1 MFNIE
6 TSRLIKLMALLLGS
20 LSMTTAASLSTEATS
35 LLMPE
40 THLPELK
47 ELLKSAELQ
56 APQLIEQSI
65 AEEEAQE
72 RLKQAKSAY
81 YPRLDL
87 NSNLGFREISYNTAT
102 VEDESSAAITFYAS
116 ITRPFYHWGAIESL
130 IKQAKLDNNSEALHR
145 ELIMRQIKRSIRAEY
160 LSLLINKENL
170 LNLNL
175 QKKIAES
182 DLEQFASRSQLGRVS
197 DIDADLSEVN
207 LSQHIMNIDRA
218 LADQIR
224 ITNSFKRKTGYTGKL
239 SLKDSIKIS
248 DLNQIEGYVAL
259 QKNQPS
265 NAWTDQHGEV
275 RRLQNRILREQEEMI
290 RIKSRQRPLINF
302 AAHVS
307 QDQRNVALQNN
318 VDALTYFMGLSVNW
332 NIFDGFS
339 TSASKRESLLR
350 KNRYQV
356 SLNNYKKEITAQAKH
371 ILEQIEFQVKLVRIE
386 LKRAELHAARYTSKY
401 DESEDGRISSK
412 QLQAHALDKS
422 NADLNLIRAQSS
434 LLLMLNDYLD
444 LVTPI
449 KNNTY

>member
-1 MFNIE
+1 
-6 TSRLIKLMALLLGS
+6 
-20 LSMTTAASLSTEATS
+20 TTAASLSTEATS

-145 ELIMRQIKRSIRAEY
+145 ELIMRQIMRSIRAEY

-182 DLEQFASRSQLGRVS
+182 DLEQFASRSQL
-197 DIDADLSEVN
+197 
-207 LSQHIMNIDRA
+207 
-218 LADQIR
+218 
-224 ITNSFKRKTGYTGKL
+224 
-239 SLKDSIKIS
+239 
-248 DLNQIEGYVAL
+248 
-259 QKNQPS
+259 
-265 NAWTDQHGEV
+265 
-275 RRLQNRILREQEEMI
+275 
-290 RIKSRQRPLINF
+290 
-302 AAHVS
+302 
-307 QDQRNVALQNN
+307 
-318 VDALTYFMGLSVNW
+318 
-332 NIFDGFS
+332 
-339 TSASKRESLLR
+339 
-350 KNRYQV
+350 
-356 SLNNYKKEITAQAKH
+356 
-371 ILEQIEFQVKLVRIE
+371 
-386 LKRAELHAARYTSKY
+386 
-401 DESEDGRISSK
+401 
-412 QLQAHALDKS
+412 
-422 NADLNLIRAQSS
+422 
-434 LLLMLNDYLD
+434 
-444 LVTPI
+444 
-449 KNNTY
+449 